1 MVIQRG
7 IDLTNGEV
15 SRILNKRIRA
25 DTNYMRN
32 LHNPRRKKMWG
43 KLVAKYTRKIR
54 VLLGMNPDT
63 ILVLNESNISM
74 DNVVKVS
81 SLSEFMDAFGE
92 PCGGWSMK

>member
-1 MVIQRG
+1 MLIQR
-7 IDLTNGEV
+7 IDRTNGEI

-54 VLLGMNPDT
+54 ILSDVNPDT
-63 ILVLNESNISM
+63 ILVLNDSNISM
-74 DNVVKVS
+74 DNVVKFS
-81 SLSEFMDAFGE
+81 SLSEFMDIFGE